1 MYGILVDS
9 PEFCDSLL
17 NVGTFM
23 LTMHLYAFRL
33 NLSSFVWTQLKTGDI
48 TERYEHSAYVPS
60 CNPSEVYVFGGA
72 NKLNNLNSI
81 QAINIGMYFSMQG

>member
-1 MYGILVDS
+1 MS
-9 PEFCDSLL
+9 R
-17 NVGTFM
+17 NVGTYI
-23 LTMHLYAFRL
+23 LTIQLSMFRL

-81 QAINIGMYFSMQG
+81 QAINIGEYFRTISKLNFAWD